1 LNILLANASWY
12 PSGGDW
18 TYVNSIKNIY
28 ENNGHNIIPFAMMNN
43 NNFPTQYDKWF
54 IKHVDYK
61 ELNKNKSISNSVKV
75 LAQSI
80 YSFESKKKL
89 KSLLEVVSI
98 DIAQLNNISNVHTPS
113 IIDVLKKANIPI
125 VWRVL
130 DYKLICPNRTFLSH
144 GKICESCL
152 KHKYYQC
159 VLKKCKKDSILA
171 STIAAM
177 DNYFYYLSP
186 HYRHV
191 SMFLFQSEFTRDM
204 FVKYGFDREKTC
216 IIENPYETNDINPCF
231 NGKNYILY
239 FGRLSNEK
247 GIVTLL
253 KAMVDLPNIALKI
266 VGDGPE
272 YSNYVNYT
280 KKHNIKNVS
289 FLGPKWNE
297 ELEPI
302 IKDCEFVVLPSEWY
316 DPNPLVVLQA
326 YSYGKPVVASDIG
339 GLSDMIIHN
348 STGLLFKAKDK
359 LELIKNIDYLY
370 KNKDMISGM
379 GRNARS
385 IVEKKYNP
393 ENYYRKTNNLF
404 SSLINGYNI

>member
-1 LNILLANASWY
+1 
-12 PSGGDW
+12 
-18 TYVNSIKNIY
+18 
-28 ENNGHNIIPFAMMNN
+28 
-43 NNFPTQYDKWF
+43 
-54 IKHVDYK
+54 
-61 ELNKNKSISNSVKV
+61 
-75 LAQSI
+75 
-80 YSFESKKKL
+80 
-89 KSLLEVVSI
+89 
-98 DIAQLNNISNVHTPS
+98 
-113 IIDVLKKANIPI
+113 
-125 VWRVL
+125 
-130 DYKLICPNRTFLSH
+130 
-144 GKICESCL
+144 
-152 KHKYYQC
+152 
-159 VLKKCKKDSILA
+159 
-171 STIAAM
+171 
-177 DNYFYYLSP
+177 
-186 HYRHV
+186 
-191 SMFLFQSEFTRDM
+191 MFLFQSEFTRDM